1 MKDQQL
7 LAENKPLKKFIADL
21 TAEKNKNSVVDNKRL
36 GTELAGLVNKAQ
48 MVDFTIPEECFFSD
62 YDADTLQTVMD
73 EQMAIVKLLKKHGKS
88 KHMANR

>member
-1 MKDQQL
+1 
-7 LAENKPLKKFIADL
+7 
-21 TAEKNKNSVVDNKRL
+21 
-36 GTELAGLVNKAQ
+36 
-48 MVDFTIPEECFFSD
+48 MVDFRIPEECFFSD